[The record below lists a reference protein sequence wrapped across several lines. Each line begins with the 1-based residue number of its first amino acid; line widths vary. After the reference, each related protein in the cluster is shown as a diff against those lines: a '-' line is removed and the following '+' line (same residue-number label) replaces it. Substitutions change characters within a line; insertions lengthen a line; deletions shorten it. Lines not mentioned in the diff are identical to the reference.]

1 MCAKSKAPT
10 NSVCLNH
17 PDWAAVSRCT
27 TCFKPICG
35 ACIVRSQGEDFCSE
49 QCKANYESSRPRV
62 EEFQERENRRR
73 AARRR
78 RRLVI
83 LIVLAV
89 AAYFAY
95 RQYRANPN
103 TVQELKQKAEETRRT
118 VEQKARQLVK

>member
-1 MCAKSKAPT
+1 MSAKTKAPT

-17 PDWAAVSRCT
+17 PDRAAVSRCT

-35 ACIVRSQGEDFCSE
+35 ECVIRSQGEAFCSE
-49 QCKANYESSRPRV
+49 QCKANCESTRPGV

-83 LIVLAV
+83 LVVLAV
-89 AAYFAY
+89 VAYLAY

-103 TVQELKQKAEETRRT
+103 AVQELKQKAEETTRA